1 MLRRSMLLAGLA
13 GAFAFASAPDVMA
26 QQAQPG
32 NQGGSVIFFHPDGFG
47 VNHWG
52 FVRMM
57 TVGPDGRLNW
67 DRLPAIAVY
76 TGHMKDALTGTSH
89 GGATVHAY
97 GVKVQA
103 DSFGQDGNQRIRSLS
118 GFEGSIAHEA
128 MRRGKAVGL
137 VQSGAAYEPGTAAF
151 VASTERRANL
161 AEITRLVVESGVDVH
176 LAGGERWYLPR
187 GVQGRFG
194 EGARE
199 DGRNLIEEL
208 RQRGYHIVFT
218 RDELKAVPDSV
229 TKLWGIFAH
238 DHTFND
244 RTEEELAQRNLPL
257 YVETA
262 PTIAEMSA
270 AALRI
275 LARNPN
281 GFLLVSEEE
290 GTDNFGNR
298 NNARGALEAG
308 RRADEAIGL
317 FIEFVRN
324 NPNTLM
330 LTTADSDAGG
340 LQVVGPRRGHEQI
353 AEGRNLPERDR
364 NGAPYDGQ
372 NGTGTQAWLSAPDR
386 NGNRHAFAVTWAA
399 WDDVSGGILVRGIGA
414 GSEHITGTMDNTD
427 IYRVMYRQLF
437 GQVIN

>member
-1 MLRRSMLLAGLA
+1 
-13 GAFAFASAPDVMA
+13 
-26 QQAQPG
+26 
-32 NQGGSVIFFHPDGFG
+32 
-47 VNHWG
+47 
-52 FVRMM
+52 
-57 TVGPDGRLNW
+57 
-67 DRLPAIAVY
+67 
-76 TGHMKDALTGTSH
+76 
-89 GGATVHAY
+89 
-97 GVKVQA
+97 
-103 DSFGQDGNQRIRSLS
+103 
-118 GFEGSIAHEA
+118 IAHEA

-151 VASTERRANL
+151 VASTERRNSL
-161 AEITRLVVESGVDVH
+161 EEITRLVVESGVDVH
-176 LAGGERWYLPR
+176 LAGGERWYLPE

-194 EGARE
+194 PGARK
-199 DGRNLIEEL
+199 DGRNLVEEL
-208 RQRGYHIVFT
+208 RRKGYTVVFT
-218 RDELKAVPDSV
+218 RDELRAVPETV

-238 DHTFND
+238 NHTFND
-244 RTEEELAQRNLPL
+244 ETEETLAQRNLPL

-262 PTIAEMSA
+262 PTVAEMSA

-324 NPNTLM
+324 NPNVLM

-353 AEGRNLPERDR
+353 AEGKNLPERDR

-414 GSEHITGTMDNTD
+414 NAEHITGTMDNTD
-427 IYRVMYRQLF
+427 IYRLMYRQLF